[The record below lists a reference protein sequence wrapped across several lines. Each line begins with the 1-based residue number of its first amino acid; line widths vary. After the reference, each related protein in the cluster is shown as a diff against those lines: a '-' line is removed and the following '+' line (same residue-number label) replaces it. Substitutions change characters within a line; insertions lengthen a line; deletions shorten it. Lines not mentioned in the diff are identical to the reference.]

1 MKVKSFGYLFLVA
14 GFTAIVG
21 CTSKK
26 QETPARDAQAEA
38 MLNGVWLDDDDE
50 SVVFM
55 AKHDTLFYPDA
66 NTLPVAYRICGD
78 TLYLEG
84 KHNSK
89 YFIEK
94 LTPHLFVFKNQN
106 QERVKLVKSDDKSV
120 MEAFDS
126 ASDAGPTEIN
136 QQLLKRDTV
145 VMSGETR
152 YHCYVQV
159 NPTTYRVVKNDI
171 NEEGVGVGRA
181 FFDNIINVTVYEG
194 SRRVYSHDFTKREF
208 AKFVPEEIVG
218 QCILSDVVYV
228 SCSQENVTFQAQL
241 RIPESPSSYIV
252 NINISQKGKMQMV
265 QP

>member
-1 MKVKSFGYLFLVA
+1 MKVKAFKYLCPVVA
-14 GFTAIVG
+14 FVAVFG

-26 QETPARDAQAEA
+26 QEQPARDVQAES
-38 MLNGVWLDDDDE
+38 MLNGVWVDSDDE

-55 AKHDTLFYPDA
+55 VKHDTLFYPDA
-66 NTLPVAYRICGD
+66 SALPVPYRVCGD
-78 TLYLEG
+78 TLYLDG
-84 KHNSK
+84 KHKSK
-89 YFIEK
+89 YYIEK
-94 LTPHLFVFKNQN
+94 LTSHLFIFKNQN
-106 QERVKLVKSDDKSV
+106 QERVKLVKSDDQMAMTSFNNESETDV
-120 MEAFDS
+120 A
-126 ASDAGPTEIN
+126 EIN

-145 VMSGETR
+145 AISGETR

-171 NEEGVGVGRA
+171 NDEGVGVGRA
-181 FFDNIINVTVYEG
+181 FYDNIVNVTVYEG

-218 QCILSDVVYV
+218 QCILSDIVYV
-228 SCSQENVTFQAQL
+228 SCSHENVTFQAQL

-252 NINISQKGKMQMV
+252 NINISQKGKMHMM

>member
-1 MKVKSFGYLFLVA
+1 MKAFRYLFLVV
-14 GFTAIVG
+14 GLVVVVG

-26 QETPARDAQAEA
+26 QEAPARDVQAEA
-38 MLNGVWLDDDDE
+38 MLDGVWLDGDDE

-55 AKHDTLFYPDA
+55 VRHDTLFYPDA
-66 NTLPVAYRICGD
+66 NALPVPYRIYGD

-84 KHNSK
+84 KHKSK

-94 LTPHLFVFKNQN
+94 LTQHLFVFKNQN
-106 QERVKLVKSDDKSV
+106 QERVKLVKSDDKSA
-120 MEAFDS
+120 MQAFDS
-126 ASDAGPTEIN
+126 VSDASMAEIN

-145 VMSGETR
+145 VLAGDQR
-152 YHCYVQV
+152 YHCYMQV

-181 FFDNIINVTVYEG
+181 FYDNIVNVTVYEG

-208 AKFVPEEIVG
+208 AKFVPTEIMG
-218 QCILSDVVYV
+218 QCILSDVIYL
-228 SCSQENVTFQAQL
+228 SCSHECVVFQSQL

-252 NINISQKGKMQMV
+252 NINISRNGKMQMM